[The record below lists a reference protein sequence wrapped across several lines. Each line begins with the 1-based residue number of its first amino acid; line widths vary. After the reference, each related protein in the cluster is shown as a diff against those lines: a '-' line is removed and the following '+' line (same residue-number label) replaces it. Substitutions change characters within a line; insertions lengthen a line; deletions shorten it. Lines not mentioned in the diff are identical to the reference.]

1 MTTATPAT
9 TTDAAVAATAAR
21 SAATTEWVEPRHVAV
36 IARKVLRDAIRDR
49 WFWLYC
55 VGFAALAAAV
65 TAVALPDTTIV
76 GSGGFGRTA
85 ASLVALV
92 QLVVTLMALTLG
104 ARAITG
110 ERESGTLRF
119 LLSHPVSRTEVLL
132 GQYIGLAA
140 ALLAAV
146 AAGFGVAG
154 LFSAIRGAVVDAP
167 TLLRIAGLS
176 WALALVMLGIG
187 FVISTLTRRTG
198 AAMGASLIVWLGLVF
213 LGDLGLMGTVVAT
226 SMPVDALFATTLA
239 NPVEAFRLTAIVSLD
254 GSLDALG
261 PAGTYAVDT
270 YGDSVGWLTLGALLA
285 WVIVPITVAW
295 LVFRRR
301 TDL

>member
-1 MTTATPAT
+1 MTATSSPT
-9 TTDAAVAATAAR
+9 STGAVTV
-21 SAATTEWVEPRHVAV
+21 TEWVQPRLVGT

-55 VGFAALAAAV
+55 IGFAALAAAV
-65 TAVALPDTTIV
+65 TTVALPDTTIV

-104 ARAITG
+104 ARALTG

-119 LLSHPVSRTEVLL
+119 LLSHPISRTEVLL
-132 GQYIGLAA
+132 GQYLGLAL

-154 LFSAIRGAVVDAP
+154 IFSTIRGAVVDAS
-167 TLLRIAGLS
+167 TLLQIAGLS
-176 WALALVMLGIG
+176 WLLALVMLGIG
-187 FVISTLTRRTG
+187 FLISTLTRRTG
-198 AAMGASLIVWLGLVF
+198 AAMGAALLVWLGMVF

-226 SMPVDALFATTLA
+226 NLPVDALFATTLA

-270 YGDSVGWLTLGALLA
+270 YGDTVGWITLGALLA
-285 WVIVPITVAW
+285 WVVVPITLAW